1 MKIKIRIAVLCL
13 LLTAALYMGAQAVGS
28 IRQARTHFLPEEVY
42 REFVSAGDTAKYY
55 VKSRDGYVAVFEN
68 KRFRE
73 PLKITEIETGQLRK
87 ADRAMLEKGIPVADR
102 MQLLR
107 LLEDLGS

>member
-28 IRQARTHFLPEEVY
+28 VRNSRTASVPEEVY
-42 REFVSAGDTAKYY
+42 RELICNADKAKYY

-68 KRFRE
+68 KHFRE